1 MSDLWTYPI
10 TTWRDE
16 ELGGYDVEA
25 VDGEVG
31 TVDEATYEMGGSY
44 LVVDTGP
51 WIFGKKVVLPA
62 GIVDRVDARQKTI
75 YVDRTKDQIKNA
87 PEYDEAR
94 FETDSYRD
102 ELSHYYGR
110 GGAGY
115 GKATSKP
122 SGLRSQ

>member
-1 MSDLWTYPI
+1 VSDLWRYPI
-10 TTWRDE
+10 TTWRG

-25 VDGEVG
+25 LDGEIG
-31 TVDEATYEMGGSY
+31 TVDEATYEIERSY

-62 GIVDRVDARQKTI
+62 GVIDRIDAAQETI

-87 PEYDEAR
+87 PEYDEGR
-94 FETDSYRD
+94 FKTDSYRD
-102 ELSHYYGR
+102 ELGRYYGR

-115 GKATSKP
+115 GKAASRA
-122 SGLRSQ
+122 SGIRSE